1 MEINPRNFTP
11 FIVVCVG
18 ILLRPAYSNCGPDMA
33 SCSWPC
39 SWMESG
45 FCEDG
50 QVAGS
55 GCDNYHDES
64 SCPSGCTWRETS
76 YCMQPADVS
85 VCDSYANMTS
95 CDADSSCQ
103 WAGSH
108 CDSPYDSCGDVFSD
122 NGYNCHDSKVLDV
135 FKPLE
140 DPNKSET
147 ELNSECCVV
156 GNCYLHM
163 TSTNQQC
170 QSGFGEMRGY
180 MDGHI
185 PDEVDDV
192 NGWSSVDV
200 QNECCQNSCFSTMRD
215 QHLTCPAGLVGRSRG
230 DHHNPFDIQDWSTLT
245 PAAIIS
251 GCCERNC
258 YAEMMS
264 KNLTCDT
271 GRMRDETDFMN
282 PWKDITDEFLQ
293 IRPLPS

>member
-1 MEINPRNFTP
+1 MVRLP
-11 FIVVCVG
+11 
-18 ILLRPAYSNCGPDMA
+18 
-33 SCSWPC
+33 
-39 SWMESG
+39 
-45 FCEDG
+45 G
-50 QVAGS
+50 QVAIIIMTKVVARQAALG
-55 GCDNYHDES
+55 GA
-64 SCPSGCTWRETS
+64 ETS
-76 YCMQPADVS
+76 YCMDMQHTDAS
-85 VCDSYANMTS
+85 VCPSYTNMTS

-108 CDSPYDSCGDVFSD
+108 CDIPYDSCGDVFSD

-170 QSGFGEMRGY
+170 QFGFGEMRTY

-200 QNECCQNSCFSTMRD
+200 QKECCQNSCFSTMRD
-215 QHLTCPAGLVGRSRG
+215 QHLTCPAGLVGRSQG

-258 YAEMMS
+258 YSEMTS
-264 KNLTCDT
+264 KGLTCDT
-271 GRMRDETDFMN
+271 GM
-282 PWKDITDEFLQ
+282 IA
-293 IRPLPS
+293 